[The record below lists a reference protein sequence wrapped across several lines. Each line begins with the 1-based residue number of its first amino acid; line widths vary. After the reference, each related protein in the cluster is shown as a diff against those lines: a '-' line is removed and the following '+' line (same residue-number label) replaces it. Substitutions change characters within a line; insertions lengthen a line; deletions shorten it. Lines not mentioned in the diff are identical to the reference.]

1 MWDSRLVFLEKAGEL
16 TDARCSFLCCV
27 LIWWRAEGKKI
38 MKYGLEM
45 TIRSQLTSFLHAPQE
60 IKKGV
65 SECMLCFWDERGEFY
80 STAVLIN
87 LDVQVQGSRQPEY
100 FRGSSEQ
107 PSGHL
112 GSERIASL
120 KVQGDAPLC
129 YQPPAW
135 MLWREA
141 HVESHSAAAMC
152 VF

>member
-1 MWDSRLVFLEKAGEL
+1 
-16 TDARCSFLCCV
+16 
-27 LIWWRAEGKKI
+27 

-87 LDVQVQGSRQPEY
+87 LDVQVQGSRHPEY

-107 PSGHL
+107 PAGHL

-129 YQPPAW
+129 YQPPA
-135 MLWREA
+135 
-141 HVESHSAAAMC
+141 
-152 VF
+152 